1 MSEIRKIVEEWV
13 KLKPNIRKVV
23 EDWTNLIQH
32 KRWNRNEM

>member
-23 EDWTNLIQH
+23 EDWTKLNPTQ
-32 KRWNRNEM
+32 KVEQK